1 MTGVYD
7 EKTYITSK
15 HHAAGASISIRVQGL
30 TITVGP
36 FLMHKI
42 KEKISMKKLKRVL
55 ALTMAVIL

>member
-1 MTGVYD
+1 MNNMTGEHD

-30 TITVGP
+30 TITAGP

-42 KEKISMKKLKRVL
+42 KEKIKHEK
-55 ALTMAVIL
+55 T